1 MARKML
7 PLARRVLGNAHEYT
21 LRMRWGYARALYDD
35 PAATLD
41 DLREAVTTLEE
52 TIQTARRVLGN
63 NHPIVLE
70 IGKCLRNS
78 RKALADA
85 RASSEQ
91 LALAALAFVAA
102 VAFLV
107 GRRYLRR

>member
-1 MARKML
+1 M
-7 PLARRVLGNAHEYT
+7 
-21 LRMRWGYARALYDD
+21 
-35 PAATLD
+35 
-41 DLREAVTTLEE
+41 TTLEE
-52 TIQTARRVLGN
+52 TIQPARRVLGN

-78 RKALADA
+78 REALANLGEDSDKA
-85 RASSEQ
+85 
-91 LALAALAFVAA
+91 ALAALAFVAA

>member
-1 MARKML
+1 MYKRQT
-7 PLARRVLGNAHEYT
+7 VLCIEN
-21 LRMRWGYARALYDD
+21 
-35 PAATLD
+35 
-41 DLREAVTTLEE
+41 DLQESREV
-52 TIQTARRVLGN
+52 
-63 NHPIVLE
+63 
-70 IGKCLRNS
+70 
-78 RKALADA
+78 LADA